1 MYFKS
6 LLSLIENRVL
16 FYSLWVSH
24 DVTLPIYK
32 DCDSVKCRDFDM
44 DTFDFKKLKV
54 ERTKIF
60 EKIVPITVESNT
72 HMEYCDMV

>member
-1 MYFKS
+1 
-6 LLSLIENRVL
+6 LIENRVL
-16 FYSLWVSH
+16 VYFS
-24 DVTLPIYK
+24 DDFTLPTFSIHK
-32 DCDSVKCRDFDM
+32 DSVKCKDFDM